1 MTKIFKGS
9 NAINRVKHNDSIVNI
24 SIPNVAVPKRIS
36 NKANSYKTNTVADI
50 MDLTKYINNEMQKA
64 IDKASN
70 YLKNREHNYNKEI
83 RKIQGILKRTKS
95 TEKIKAYNKRI
106 KELNRRIGNIQNTRE
121 KRVKETEI
129 KYKKIAT
136 KVQIE
141 KALQNGENTDRAN
154 LANLQDIMR
163 DLDTQ
168 TNALNNPISAS
179 IFIEVIRAI
188 FDIFYE
194 PGIDPTQTDLFRNC
208 MLKANDSN
216 LTGQEDYDN
225 LKEELLYSLTGI
237 YNQFFANRG
246 RNTTAQ
252 FVMAVVVK
260 GEYNEGITHVI

>member
-9 NAINRVKHNDSIVNI
+9 NAINGVKHNDSIVNI
-24 SIPNVAVPKRIS
+24 SIPNVAVPKRII

-50 MDLTKYINNEMQKA
+50 MDLTKYVNKEMQKA

-95 TEKIKAYNKRI
+95 TEKIKAYNKRL

-154 LANLQDIMR
+154 LANLQDILR

-168 TNALNNPISAS
+168 TNALNNPVSAS

-188 FDIFYE
+188 FDIYYE
-194 PGIDPTQTDLFRNC
+194 PGIDPSQTELYRNC

-225 LKEELLYSLTGI
+225 LKEELMYSLQRT
-237 YNQFFANRG
+237 YVHYFANRG

-260 GEYNEGITHVI
+260 GEYNEDITNVI